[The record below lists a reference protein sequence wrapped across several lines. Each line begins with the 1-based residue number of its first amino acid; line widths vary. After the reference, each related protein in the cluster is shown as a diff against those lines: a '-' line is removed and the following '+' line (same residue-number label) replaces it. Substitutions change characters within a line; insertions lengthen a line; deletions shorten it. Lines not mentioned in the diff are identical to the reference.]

1 MKPRIGVTT
10 SVGGSKKPRN
20 QRYVDAVRRAGGEP
34 EWIEPQDIFDAGG
47 PGALLRSFDGLLL
60 SGGLD
65 IDPADYGQTLIED
78 IGVQVDAQR
87 YRAELPLTREALA
100 MNLPVLG
107 ICGGMHALTVAG
119 GGTLHQDL
127 SLIGIDVASHYV
139 KGQPVLHAI
148 AIDPDSRLMDVLGAS
163 PVDVASSHHQVAKK
177 LGGGFEVV
185 ATAPDGVIE
194 AIEAPAYRFAIG
206 VQWHPDLMPD
216 DERQQ
221 RLFEALIAAARL
233 IGARSPG

>member
-20 QRYVDAVRRAGGEP
+20 QRYVEAVRRAGGEP
-34 EWIEPQDIFDAGG
+34 VWVEPQDVFDAGG
-47 PGALLRSFDGLLL
+47 PAALLRSIDGLLL

-65 IDPADYGQTLIED
+65 IDPTDYGQTLIED
-78 IGVQVDAQR
+78 IGVQVDAER

-107 ICGGMHALTVAG
+107 ICGGMHALTVASG
-119 GGTLHQDL
+119 GALHQDL

-139 KGQPVLHAI
+139 QGRPVVHSI
-148 AIDPDSRLMDVLGAS
+148 AIDPDSRLMDIVGTS
-163 PVDVASSHHQVAKK
+163 PVEVASSHHQVAKK
-177 LGGGFEVV
+177 PGDGFDVV

-194 AIEAPAYRFAIG
+194 AVEAPAYRFAIG

-216 DERQQ
+216 DERQR
-221 RLFEALIAAARL
+221 RLFEALVQAAVAIPTIRH
-233 IGARSPG
+233 A

>member
-20 QRYVDAVRRAGGEP
+20 QRYVEAVRRAGGEP
-34 EWIEPQDIFDAGG
+34 EWIEAQDVFDAGG
-47 PGALLRSFDGLLL
+47 PAKLLETLDGLLL
-60 SGGLD
+60 SGGQD
-65 IDPADYGQTLIED
+65 IDPAVYGQTVVED
-78 IGVQVDAQR
+78 VGIHMDVER

-107 ICGGMHALTVAG
+107 ICGGMQALTVAS

-139 KGQPVLHAI
+139 QGQPVSHTVLLDA
-148 AIDPDSRLMDVLGAS
+148 DSRLMEILGMS
-163 PVDVASSHHQVAKK
+163 PIEVASSHHQVVKK
-177 LGGGFEVV
+177 LGDGFEVA

-194 AIEAPAYRFAIG
+194 AVEAPAYRFVIG

-221 RLFEALIAAARL
+221 RLFEAFVAAASKVP
-233 IGARSPG
+233 SP